1 MANKWGHCLSDI
13 SKSARPSPVREILKV
28 ITKPGMISFAGGM
41 PAPDV
46 FPVKEFAE
54 VSEILK
60 TDGETIL
67 QYCITEGMI
76 ELRQFIAEWSS
87 KRMGRTVHLDEIIL
101 TTGSQQGL
109 DLVGWA
115 LLNEGDVVI
124 TEDPTYLAALSA
136 FSNHGATFECVQTD
150 GDGMIVEDLEPLI
163 KKITESGRNVKL
175 IYTIPTFQNPAGV
188 SMSVERRKLLAEISK
203 KYSIP
208 VFEDDPYGYLRYD
221 GEHLPSVYS
230 FDPDGMIMYAGSFS
244 KILSPATRIGWLIG
258 DANILKQLTVFK
270 QTTDLCSSTITH
282 ALAYEYCKRGYLDS
296 HLPVILNNYVA
307 KRDAMEKYFQQYLA
321 PLGVKWYKPEGG
333 FFFWLDFGALGIDVN
348 DLAIKELDKMVAFI
362 PATTFCV
369 DPVNAKRYGRF
380 NFSYCQP
387 EVLEE
392 GTKRVA
398 EAIKEMINDK

>member
-1 MANKWGHCLSDI
+1 MSNDWGHCLSDI
-13 SKSARPSPVREILKV
+13 AKSARPSPVREILKV
-28 ITKPGMISFAGGM
+28 ITRPGMISFAGGM

-46 FPVKEFAE
+46 FPVNEFAE
-54 VSEILK
+54 CADVLK
-60 TDGETIL
+60 TNGETVL
-67 QYCITEGMI
+67 QYCITEGMP

-87 KRMGRTVHLDEIIL
+87 PRMGRTVELDEIIL

-150 GDGMIVEDLEPLI
+150 GDGMIVEDLEALI
-163 KKITESGRNVKL
+163 QKITDSGRTVKL

-188 SMSVERRKLLAEISK
+188 SMSIPRRKMLAEISR

-230 FDPDGMIMYAGSFS
+230 FDPEGMIMYAGSFS
-244 KILSPATRIGWLIG
+244 KILSPATRIGWMIA
-258 DANILKQLTVFK
+258 DAKMLKQLTVFK

-296 HLPVILNNYVA
+296 HLPKILEKYVV
-307 KRDAMEKYFQQYLA
+307 KRDAMEESFKRHLA
-321 PLGVKWYKPEGG
+321 PLGITWHKPEGG

-348 DLAIKELDKMVAFI
+348 ELAIKALDKKVAFI

-369 DPVNAKRYGRF
+369 DLVNAKRYGRF
-380 NFSYCQP
+380 NFSYC
-387 EVLEE
+387 EIDVLEE

-398 EAIKEMINDK
+398 EAIKEMINK